1 MLSMADKSYVN
12 LFGALRSQA
21 TKETYSYRLEQYL
34 NYLKLGSPNKLLL
47 IKEKDAQEKIIDYI
61 LHLREQGASRSTLEG
76 VSASLKK
83 FYAMNDILLNWDK
96 IHAYL
101 GEDEK
106 TIEDEAYTHEQI
118 KKMLQFAQLRTRV
131 LILLL
136 ASSGIRLGAVVGL
149 KWKHLTYL
157 EKHDIYQI
165 VIYPKANQR
174 YITFCTPECVV
185 AINNYLDYRRK
196 CGEVITKE
204 TPLLRMDF
212 APGDKRVR
220 AVTVDALKMSLITT
234 TKNAGVRMEHEEVNG
249 RQTQRTTCLGSSTVL
264 I

>member
-1 MLSMADKSYVN
+1 VSA
-12 LFGALRSQA
+12 ALR
-21 TKETYSYRLEQYL
+21 
-34 NYLKLGSPNKLLL
+34 
-47 IKEKDAQEKIIDYI
+47 
-61 LHLREQGASRSTLEG
+61 
-76 VSASLKK
+76 K
-83 FYAMNDILLNWDK
+83 FYSMNDVLLNWNK

-106 TIEDEAYTHEQI
+106 TIEDEAYTHEEI

-136 ASSGIRLGAVVGL
+136 ASSGIRMGALVGL

-157 EKHDIYQI
+157 EKQDIYQI
-165 VIYPKANQR
+165 TIYPKSKQR
-174 YITFCTPECVV
+174 YITFCTPECLL

-196 CGEVITKE
+196 CGEEIGDE

-212 APGDKRVR
+212 APTDQNVKV
-220 AVTVDALKMSLITT
+220 ATVDALKMSLIKT

-249 RQTQRTTCLGSSTVL
+249 EEPR
-264 I
+264 